1 MRLDLSKIIDMPG
14 ASTSFST
21 SLDLSDLCFGSCYPL
36 KTPVTASGTVRNT
49 AGVLMATGS
58 ITARI
63 DGVCDRCADPFS
75 VDVEQDMDVILVTE
89 LADED
94 HEDERIFPLE
104 GNMAD
109 MDEIVRTV
117 FILNMSPKLLCSDDC
132 KGLCCLC
139 GKNLNHGKCECQKE
153 IDPRFAALQQLLN
166 K

>member
-1 MRLDLSKIIDMPG
+1 MQLDLSKIIDQPG
-14 ASTSFST
+14 ASASFSV
-21 SLDLSDLCFGSCYPL
+21 SLDLSDLQFGSCFPL

-49 AGVLMATGS
+49 AGVLMTSGT

-63 DGVCDRCADPFS
+63 DGVCDRCAGEFTE
-75 VDVEQDMDVILVTE
+75 DVEYPLEVVLVTE

-94 HEDERIFPLE
+94 HEDEWTFPLE
-104 GNMAD
+104 GNKAD

-117 FILNMSPKLLCSDDC
+117 FILNMDSKLLCSDDC
-132 KGLCCLC
+132 KGLCCRC
-139 GKNLNHGKCECQKE
+139 GKNLNLGPCDCQKE